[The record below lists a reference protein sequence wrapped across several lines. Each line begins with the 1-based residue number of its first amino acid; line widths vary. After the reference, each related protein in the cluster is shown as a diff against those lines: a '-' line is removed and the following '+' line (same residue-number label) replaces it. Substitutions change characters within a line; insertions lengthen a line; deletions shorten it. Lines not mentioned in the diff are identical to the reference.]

1 VRTYDITHPISHGMP
16 AYPGDPEVSVDR
28 WLSIPHGAPANVSR
42 LVLGSHTGTHVDAP
56 AHFREGA
63 TGVDRLPLEVL
74 MGPARVYAVPA
85 DSDIDTD
92 TLRGLDLT
100 SHPRILFKT
109 GRTGNRE
116 EGGSRPEFPGITRD
130 AARLLVQSGVRLVG
144 IDSPSVESPTS
155 TSFPAHETLLDAG
168 VIILE
173 GLDLSAVPPGEYE
186 LLCLPLKIRQGD
198 GAPARAVLREIP
210 G

>member
-1 VRTYDITHPISHGMP
+1 MRTYDITQPISHGMP
-16 AYPGDPEVSVDR
+16 VYPGDPEVSIDR

-63 TGVDRLPLEVL
+63 TGVDRLPLDVL
-74 MGPARVYAVPA
+74 MGPARVYPVPA
-85 DSDIDTD
+85 DSGIDAD

-100 SHPRILFKT
+100 SHPRILFKIE
-109 GRTGNRE
+109 RPGNRE
-116 EGGSRPEFPGITRD
+116 EGGSQAEFPGIKPD
-130 AARLLVQSGVRLVG
+130 AARLLVHSGVKLIG
-144 IDSPSVESPTS
+144 IDSSSVEPLGS
-155 TSFPAHETLLDAG
+155 TSFPTHEILLDAG
-168 VIILE
+168 VIVLE

-186 LLCLPLKIRQGD
+186 LLCLPLKILRGD
-198 GAPARAVLREIP
+198 GAPARVVLREIP